1 MATRGQ
7 PLQAQSAPIP
17 VSADISAPMLGSTEH
32 DFVSRGFTIVD
43 LDVNGNICSMS
54 SPLIEPTSGPN
65 GESKSF
71 FEQVVRQDLPRLKIA
86 MAAAHATWMDVRLTS
101 KRDRRCVL
109 RCFVRPCADGRARLY
124 MREQTLEDRRNAHFE
139 EAEKSARLGLWNFH
153 IESGYLETTP
163 GFPRLFAP
171 DGAPALIDID
181 WVLRHCDAKERKGA
195 IFRLMRG
202 EKRGQPFT
210 IRVRVIRG
218 DGVRRVI
225 ESQIVP
231 ETDLHG
237 RTVSLRG
244 ISRDVTELV
253 IIEKEL
259 QRLDSQHKV
268 LMNYSNDVICQL
280 DYQGSFLFLSPAI
293 EQITGHKIEELVGR
307 NVSEFV
313 HPEDIEGLRA
323 GARRSNYDPAART
336 DQFRMRKKDGSYV
349 WMESRVRPLMD
360 QKGNK
365 RIGLIAVMR
374 DVSERKIA
382 EEALVSA
389 HERAEIANRAKTKF
403 LANMSHELRT
413 PLNAI
418 IGFSEILAREMF
430 GPLGSQRYG
439 EYVSLILESGRHL
452 LDLINDLLDTA
463 KIEAG
468 RYELTCEPLDIQEI
482 VLAALRLVQRQ
493 AETKGLTLDAPPI
506 RMQGPL
512 VADQRAI
519 KQIIINLLSNA
530 IKFTPAGGKVTVA
543 VNEDAEHV
551 VITVSDTGIGIPE
564 KEVGRLARPFEQV
577 HRDLH
582 IAQEGTGLGLALVNS
597 LARLHGGEI
606 EIRSREGE
614 GTAVVV
620 RLPRESALIEEAATG

>member
-1 MATRGQ
+1 
-7 PLQAQSAPIP
+7 
-17 VSADISAPMLGSTEH
+17 MLGSSEH
-32 DFVSRGFTIVD
+32 DFVSRGFDIID
-43 LDVNGNICSMS
+43 LDATGHIRSMS
-54 SPLIEPTSGPN
+54 SPLVEPVSGPN
-65 GESKSF
+65 GVNTCF
-71 FEQVVRQDLPRLKIA
+71 FDQVVKQDLSQLKSA
-86 MAAAHATWMDVRLTS
+86 MASTHGTWVDLRMAS

-109 RCFVRPCADGRARLY
+109 RCFVRPGGDGKARLY
-124 MREQTLEDRRNAHFE
+124 MHELTPDERRIVAFE
-139 EAEKSARLGLWNFH
+139 EAERSARLGLWTFSLDSGH
-153 IESGYLETTP
+153 IETTP
-163 GFPRLFAP
+163 GFPRLLAP
-171 DGAPALIDID
+171 DGAPALIDSA
-181 WVLRHCDAKERKGA
+181 WLLKHCEAKERSRALRQITLG
-195 IFRLMRG
+195 IRRG
-202 EKRGQPFT
+202 EPFT
-210 IRVRVIRG
+210 IRTKVVRG
-218 DGVRRVI
+218 DGARRVI
-225 ESQIVP
+225 ESQITP
-231 ETDLHG
+231 EADVQG
-237 RTVSLRG
+237 RTISLRG
-244 ISRDVTELV
+244 ISRDATELV

-259 QRLDSQHKV
+259 QRLDAQHRL

-293 EQITGHKIEELVGR
+293 EQITGYKIEELVGR
-307 NVSEFV
+307 NISEFV
-313 HPEDIEGLRA
+313 HPDDIEALRA
-323 GARRSNYDPAART
+323 GARQANHDPGART
-336 DQFRMRKKDGSYV
+336 DQFRMSTKTGSYV
-349 WMESRVRPLMD
+349 WIELRMRPLMD
-360 QKGNK
+360 QKGKK
-365 RIGLIAVMR
+365 RIGRVAVMR
-374 DVSERKIA
+374 DISERKIA

-493 AETKGLTLDAPPI
+493 AETKGLTLSAPPI
-506 RMQGPL
+506 EIEGPL

-530 IKFTPAGGKVTVA
+530 IKFTPQGGEVTVA
-543 VNEDAEHV
+543 VTEDTAHV

-606 EIRSREGE
+606 EILSREGE

-620 RLPRESALIEEAATG
+620 RLPRESALMDEAAAS